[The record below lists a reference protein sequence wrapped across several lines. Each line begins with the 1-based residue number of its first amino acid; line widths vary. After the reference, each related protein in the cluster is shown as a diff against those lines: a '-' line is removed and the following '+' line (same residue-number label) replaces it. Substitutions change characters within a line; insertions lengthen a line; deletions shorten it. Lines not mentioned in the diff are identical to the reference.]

1 MITYIVSYDISND
14 NFRNRVSDVLEGY
27 GFRVQESVFECQFNA
42 DELGIVINRLE
53 NLIANNDNIR
63 IYPLCKDCIKKALE
77 IGKTKLIVGKK
88 GYAIF

>member
-14 NFRNRVSDVLEGY
+14 KLRNRVSDVLEGY
-27 GFRVQESVFECQFNA
+27 GFRVQESVFECQFNP
-42 DELGIVINRLE
+42 DDLGKVVNRLE
-53 NLIANNDNIR
+53 NLITNNDNIR

-77 IGKTKLIVGKK
+77 IGKTKLVAGKK